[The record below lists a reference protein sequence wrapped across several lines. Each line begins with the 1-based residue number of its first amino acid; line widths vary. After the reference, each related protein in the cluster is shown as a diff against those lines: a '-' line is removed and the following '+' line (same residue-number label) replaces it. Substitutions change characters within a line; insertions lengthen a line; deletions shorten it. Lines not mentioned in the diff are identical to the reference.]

1 LDSADKVPLHMAVRS
16 SLYSLLGLY
25 SVMGELA
32 EETKSMVKGLLNKL
46 AEMREA
52 FTWRINNTYSDGINN
67 TVLEILTFEKGIQT
81 GRIAFQLEDGH
92 VINYRY
98 KELEKQLPAQIID
111 LLLDVIG
118 LEMAAV

>member
-1 LDSADKVPLHMAVRS
+1 
-16 SLYSLLGLY
+16 
-25 SVMGELA
+25 MGELA
-32 EETKSMVKGLLNKL
+32 EETKGMVKGLLNKL

-52 FTWRINNTYSDGINN
+52 FNWRINNTYSDGINN
-67 TVLEILTFEKGIQT
+67 TVLEILTFEKGVQT